1 MAKKT
6 NKTDHVLNLLA
17 GASKKDESPEVS
29 EETQAKGQPPVDPLE
44 QMKSSVSVHHTSD
57 NGDAPIADAV
67 KQSLEEELLTAESVN
82 QKNEAEVPGKPVK
95 KKQNEAN
102 KDSLKVSDE
111 QEESI
116 QEGSKE
122 EQIVTDKEEEPVL
135 KEEPEESVVQEEP
148 EAVPVQEEEIK
159 PSEVNKNEPEPKEPE
174 QKERTF
180 EFVNV
185 MERLVRD
192 KVVGYMKQFGNCT
205 CDRCIE
211 DTTALALSH
220 LPAKCVVVNK
230 EAVSPLLNFYTNK
243 YAGQITV
250 EITKACIVVQNNPFH

>member
-17 GASKKDESPEVS
+17 GAAKTDEVEQENSK
-29 EETQAKGQPPVDPLE
+29 AQPPVDPLE
-44 QMKSSVSVHHTSD
+44 QMKSKVSVHHTSE
-57 NGDAPIADAV
+57 NGEAVIADAV
-67 KQSLEEELLTAESVN
+67 KQSLEQEIMEAETEEPAPQKKTVKKQPDVPKESAKEVVTEPVAESEKEEPVEEL
-82 QKNEAEVPGKPVK
+82 
-95 KKQNEAN
+95 
-102 KDSLKVSDE
+102 KDEPK
-111 QEESI
+111 
-116 QEGSKE
+116 KE
-122 EQIVTDKEEEPVL
+122 EPKEEEPK
-135 KEEPEESVVQEEP
+135 KEET
-148 EAVPVQEEEIK
+148 A
-159 PSEVNKNEPEPKEPE
+159 
-174 QKERTF
+174 ERTF

-211 DTTALALSH
+211 DTTALSLSH

-230 EAVSPLLNFYTNK
+230 EAVSPLLNFYTSK

-250 EITKACIVVQNNPFH
+250 EITKSCIIVKNNPNH